1 MSEIRMKYYPV
12 DNGDTSLITLSDET
26 KILIDINITND
37 SEDEENKDRY
47 DVRRDLLDNEL
58 KKDGKKPY
66 VDIFILSHPDEDH
79 CRNFKSNFFL
89 KVPEKYTKE
98 DEKNELIIINELWY
112 SPKLFERLKKGEDLS
127 SDAEAFKKEA
137 NRRMELYKSK
147 PEEANK
153 DGNRVRVIG
162 YSDNPKLNGLED
174 RIIVPGNTINV
185 FNDEEKDDLTLF
197 IHAPLKDNI
206 KQEERNGS
214 SIVFQA
220 RFNVDDQNDACLAF
234 WGGDAGWKI
243 WEQILNKSNDN
254 DLAWDL
260 FLAPHHCSWTFFNDN
275 TDEGKKKPQDSSL
288 QILDKKREGNPKV
301 ISSSKEIKNDKN
313 PPSVKAKNQ
322 YVNKVKDKN
331 FWVTSEHSNTNPPEP
346 IEFEITNQ
354 GPDETISNNSK
365 NSQKE
370 KLIGGAAGS
379 PKTYG

>member
-1 MSEIRMKYYPV
+1 
-12 DNGDTSLITLSDET
+12 
-26 KILIDINITND
+26 
-37 SEDEENKDRY
+37 
-47 DVRRDLLDNEL
+47 
-58 KKDGKKPY
+58 
-66 VDIFILSHPDEDH
+66 
-79 CRNFKSNFFL
+79 
-89 KVPEKYTKE
+89 
-98 DEKNELIIINELWY
+98 
-112 SPKLFERLKKGEDLS
+112 
-127 SDAEAFKKEA
+127 
-137 NRRMELYKSK
+137 
-147 PEEANK
+147 
-153 DGNRVRVIG
+153 
-162 YSDNPKLNGLED
+162 
-174 RIIVPGNTINV
+174 
-185 FNDEEKDDLTLF
+185 F